1 MRNLMNPSWW
11 VGVIVSTF
19 FTMCVMYVMKKVTAK
34 VDIPVVSDVV
44 QGV

>member
-19 FTMCVMYVMKKVTAK
+19 FTMCVMWAIKKVTAK
-34 VDIPVVSDVV
+34 VDIPVVSDIAQSV
-44 QGV
+44 